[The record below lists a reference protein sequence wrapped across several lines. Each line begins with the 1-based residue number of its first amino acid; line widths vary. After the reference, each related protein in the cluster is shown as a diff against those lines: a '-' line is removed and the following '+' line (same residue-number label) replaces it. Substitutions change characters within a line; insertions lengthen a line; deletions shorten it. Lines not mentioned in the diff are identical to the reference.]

1 MNYDFSAFS
10 GHWPYRFLRRS
21 GISEQ
26 LREYEALGFSG
37 GCMSSLDAI
46 FYNDPW
52 EADGPMLQALS
63 GTGWKLAMCVNPQL
77 PWTEQAV
84 RHAHGLGVRHLRLY
98 PGIHHYPLDSAAE
111 LCRLA
116 EELHMAILITGRM
129 EDERLCYLLNQHSVS
144 AEACIALAAQF
155 PNVPFL
161 LSGFYL
167 NELMGCCSV
176 PDNLWTDTSGLCHG
190 LNPVQELIKGGFPDE
205 KILFGSLSPLQC
217 LHSHLLNLPREH
229 QTDIL
234 STNPRRFLEVCHDRL
249 RETSHTF

>member
-21 GISEQ
+21 GASEQ
-26 LREYEALGFSG
+26 LREYEAIGFSG

-52 EADGPMLQALS
+52 EADGPLLRALS
-63 GTGWKLAMCVNPQL
+63 GTGWALAMCVNPRL

-84 RHAHGLGVRHLRLY
+84 RHARSLGVMHLRLY

-116 EELHMAILITGRM
+116 DELRMTVIITGRM
-129 EDERLCYLLNQHSVS
+129 EDPRLCYLLDQRPVS
-144 AEACIALAAQF
+144 GSECLALAARF
-155 PNVPFL
+155 PGVSFL
-161 LSGFYL
+161 LTGFYL
-167 NELMGCCSV
+167 SELMGCCPV

-190 LNPVQELIKGGFPDE
+190 LYPVQELIGGGFPPE

-217 LHSHLLNLPREH
+217 LHSHLLNLPENYK
-229 QTDIL
+229 TNIL
-234 STNPRRFLEVCHDRL
+234 STNPKRFLEVNHDRL
-249 RETSHTF
+249 